1 MFCWRAGRKTT
12 ATCLATDSR
21 VQRGGQQHDGDAIGS
36 DAATSLRTKS
46 MDTLGQPL
54 VGRSW
59 PLALLSHLEVMAGP
73 ICSQSST
80 FHERGACSAR
90 NICSRYLGTL
100 SGTPPIAIAVP
111 VILLQEQAGLVLFT
125 ACAAVQ
131 ESFYC
136 RQNLLQR

>member
-1 MFCWRAGRKTT
+1 MFCWQARRKTT
-12 ATCLATDSR
+12 PTCLATDSR
-21 VQRGGQQHDGDAIGS
+21 VQRGQQHDGDAIGS

-90 NICSRYLGTL
+90 NICSIYLGTL